1 MPSNYHSQRDV
12 PHNVDFE
19 TVAAAARV
27 AETVIRRAASAR
39 G

>member
-1 MPSNYHSQRDV
+1 MPANYHSQRDI
-12 PHNVDFE
+12 PRNVNFE

-27 AETVIRRAASAR
+27 AETAIRTAASAR